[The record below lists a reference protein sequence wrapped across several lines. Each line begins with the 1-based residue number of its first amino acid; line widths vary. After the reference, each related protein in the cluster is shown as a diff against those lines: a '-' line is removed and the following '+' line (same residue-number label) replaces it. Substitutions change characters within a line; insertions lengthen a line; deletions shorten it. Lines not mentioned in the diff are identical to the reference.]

1 MAHLEAGISV
11 FCHCQKAP
19 IGGDRCRGCLR
30 GELGDPL
37 RPVPPQGLACPL
49 QDLVGLEPSQ
59 TSQYHPNIIPI
70 SSQYH
75 PNIIPISSNIPNI
88 PDIPNI
94 LPPSKLLQA
103 SRPSTPQVHSFSS
116 ENLNTSQF
124 FACGAAVSVTWAKT
138 LSAASSMAAPSKA
151 FDFSGCVMTRVWDSL
166 GRCQYKTD
174 HYLAN
179 RSCVAEHMFK
189 PNRFGISNLFGNVW
203 SLLLN
208 VVNIVS

>member
-1 MAHLEAGISV
+1 MAHLEAGIRV
-11 FCHCQKAP
+11 FCHGQKAP
-19 IGGDRCRGCLR
+19 IGGDGCRGCLR
-30 GELGDPL
+30 GELGDSL
-37 RPVPPQGLACPL
+37 RPVPAQGLACPL

-59 TSQYHPNIIPI
+59 TSQHHPNIIPI

-75 PNIIPISSNIPNI
+75 PNIIPISSNIPN
-88 PDIPNI
+88 IPNI

-138 LSAASSMAAPSKA
+138 LSAASSAASSMAAPSKA
-151 FDFSGCVMTRVWDSL
+151 LDFSGFVMIRVWDSL

-174 HYLAN
+174 HYLAK
-179 RSCVAEHMFK
+179 SILCCGAHVQTQ
-189 PNRFGISNLFGNVW
+189 PVW
-203 SLLLN
+203 HIQLVWKCLEPSL
-208 VVNIVS
+208 